1 MNLKALQR
9 KLALLSR
16 EKKAYQA
23 QNKLLENL
31 IDLARSSSESEML
44 MLSMQN
50 TLDLAAQVS
59 GAEKASLLLLDE
71 QGVVTDSILT
81 RDHLNSETRTNLIG
95 CVLDKGLAGWV
106 KKHWKVGLV
115 EDSRTDGRWFDMPDQ
130 PYSVR
135 SALAVPI
142 VRHGSLFGIL
152 TLMHSEPCR
161 FKKEAMEIV
170 QTTAD
175 QMALAVENAKLYVE
189 LAKAKKDVEAISIA
203 LKRELEKGRKIQ
215 RDFLPK
221 RLPKIGNLEIAAHF
235 KPALQVSGD
244 FYDVFVLPE
253 NFVGILIGDVSD
265 KGVGA
270 GLFMALIRSFIRI
283 FAERL
288 SLNLARPE
296 RLCGERCSTAG
307 KARCS
312 ALEAVDI
319 TNGYLFREH
328 GDEGMFATLFFGVL
342 DPESGLLQYV
352 SAGHEPVFVFG
363 DGIEPRY
370 LGPTG
375 PAIGLLESVHYQCR
389 ESALE
394 PGAILFGYTDG
405 VTEACSPS
413 EEMFGKERLKRF
425 VSESGFASAKECV
438 WSVQSHLF
446 SFIDSAPAFDDIT
459 MLAVR
464 RRK

>member
-1 MNLKALQR
+1 MALQR
-9 KLALLSR
+9 KLALLAR

-44 MLSMQN
+44 MVSMQN

-71 QGVVTDSILT
+71 EGIVTDSILT
-81 RDHLNSETRTNLIG
+81 RDHIDSATRTDLIG

-106 KKHWKVGLV
+106 KKHWEVGLV
-115 EDSRTDGRWFDMPDQ
+115 EDSLTDDRWLELPAQ

-142 VRHGSLFGIL
+142 LRHDSLFGIL

-161 FKKEAMEIV
+161 FKKDAMEIV
-170 QTTAD
+170 RTTAD
-175 QMALAVENAKLYVE
+175 QMALAIENAKLYVE
-189 LAKAKKDVEAISIA
+189 LAKAKKDVEAYSIA
-203 LKRELEKGRKIQ
+203 LTRELEKGRKIQ

-221 RLPKIGNLEIAAHF
+221 LLPKIGNLEIAAHF

-253 NFVGILIGDVSD
+253 NLVGILIGDVSD

-288 SLNLARPE
+288 SVNSARPE
-296 RLCGERCSTAG
+296 RTFGESCSTAK

-319 TNGYLFREH
+319 TNDYLLRVH
-328 GDEGMFATLFFGVL
+328 GQEGMFATLFFGVL
-342 DPESGLLQYV
+342 DSASGLLQYV
-352 SAGHEPVFVFG
+352 SAGHETVYVFG
-363 DGIEPRY
+363 DGIEPKY

-375 PAIGLLESVHYQCR
+375 PAVGLLESIQYQCG

-413 EEMFGKERLKRF
+413 GEMFGKERLKRL
-425 VSESGFASAKECV
+425 VSRAGFSSAKECL
-438 WSVQSHLF
+438 WSIQSLLF